1 MKNILLISVVF
12 LFSCNS
18 QQEEAPL
25 EEEIPQTPYV
35 MVLGVAQDAGYPQM
49 NCKKECCA
57 AAWKNSE
64 LKRTTSCLAIVDPNT
79 NEQWIIDATPNI
91 KEQLQRLKGKTGT
104 EKVDGILITHA
115 HMGHYTG
122 LMHFGREVMGT
133 NRIPVYVMPKM
144 KTFLEGN
151 GPWSQLVELENIS
164 LQKLKS
170 DSTFSLNENIKVK
183 PFLVPHRDEFS
194 ETVGYEITI
203 NNKYLIFIPDIDKW
217 EKWDENIME
226 LIKKVDY
233 AFLDATF
240 YKNGELKRD
249 MSEIPHPFVEESM
262 ELFSELSEKDKSKV
276 HFIHLNHT
284 NPLLIEGSAAGKEVL
299 EEGFNVA
306 KEGQMIRFKLSIQGD
321 VITL

>member
-1 MKNILLISVVF
+1 MNRIVIISFLF
-12 LFSCNS
+12 LFSCS
-18 QQEEAPL
+18 SEKQELPEN
-25 EEEIPQTPYV
+25 PYI
-35 MVLGVAQDAGYPQM
+35 MVLGIAQDAGYPQM

-57 AAWKNSE
+57 TAWKNSE
-64 LKRTTSCLAIVDPNT
+64 LKRTTSCLAIIDPTT

-262 ELFSELSEKDKSKV
+262 ELFSNLSKTDKQKV
-276 HFIHLNHT
+276 YFIHFNHT
-284 NPLLIEGSAAGKEVL
+284 NPLLIEESSAQKEVL
-299 EEGFNVA
+299 EKGFNLA
-306 KEGQMIRFKLSIQGD
+306 KEGQMIRF
-321 VITL
+321 

>member
-18 QQEEAPL
+18 QQEETPISEKKSL
-25 EEEIPQTPYV
+25 EKKIPQNPYV

-49 NCKKECCA
+49 NCKKECCV
-57 AAWKNSE
+57 AAWNNSE
-64 LKRTTSCLAIVDPNT
+64 LKRTTSCLAIVYPNT
-79 NEQWIIDATPNI
+79 NEQWIIDATPDI
-91 KEQLQRLKGKTGT
+91 KEQLQRLKGETGT
-104 EKVDGILITHA
+104 EKVDGVLLTHA

-133 NRIPVYVMPKM
+133 NGIPVFSMPKM
-144 KTFLEGN
+144 SSFLEKN

-164 LQKLKS
+164 INKLRS
-170 DSTFSLNENIKVK
+170 DSTFNLNENIKVK

-194 ETVGYEITI
+194 ETVGYQITI
-203 NNKYLIFIPDIDKW
+203 NNKSLIFIPDIDKW
-217 EKWDENIME
+217 EKWERNITE

-262 ELFSELSEKDKSKV
+262 ELFSELSEKDKSKI
-276 HFIHLNHT
+276 HFIHFNHT
-284 NPLLIEGSAAGKEVL
+284 NPLLIEGSTAQKEVL
-299 EEGFNVA
+299 EKGFNLA
-306 KEGQMIRFKLSIQGD
+306 KEGQIIRF
-321 VITL
+321 